1 MAVLV
6 NMYVTRMCLFVCLGP
21 HLSVSE
27 RDPPSMCPRWATE
40 QGGWWGILCQFTL
53 CHCLIAGDLENHF
66 ASPSII
72 SSTSVTI
79 GFICILPFWLSVRWL
94 KFFPY
99 TYPTGAWCHFFAG
112 KGVVWD
118 VGELWRSGELE
129 SGCFRGC
136 TIRSSC
142 NFPSISSRSRLVAR
156 ALLYPPPYVCFFF
169 PRARTPLSCPKLLKC
184 GKWIRRK

>member
-1 MAVLV
+1 MSIHVVPLSDSRGLGESFRIPFNHLLHICNHWLHLHITVLV
-6 NMYVTRMCLFVCLGP
+6 ECEVIKIFPL
-21 HLSVSE
+21 H
-27 RDPPSMCPRWATE
+27 
-40 QGGWWGILCQFTL
+40 
-53 CHCLIAGDLENHF
+53 
-66 ASPSII
+66 I
-72 SSTSVTI
+72 SDRCMMS
-79 GFICILPFWLSVRWL
+79 L
-94 KFFPY
+94 
-99 TYPTGAWCHFFAG
+99 FAG

-156 ALLYPPPYVCFFF
+156 ALLYPPPYVCFF